1 MNKRTFLALIPA
13 AALLAAGCTDQ
24 RSHSQ
29 AVYMLV
35 DTSGT
40 YAQEASK
47 AQVII
52 NYLLGSLQPGDSLA
66 VARVTSRSFSEKD
79 IIAKATFD
87 SRPSQENA
95 QKRAFRERIDNTFRS
110 VPGSRHTDI
119 TGGLMQ
125 GSEFLNE
132 TGAGHKTM
140 LSGVDRGQLPFSV
153 DTRRMR
159 LLWPVMRFLASSV
172 LTLGTPI
179 GRKVAPKVRAH
190 GGPLLRVR
198 RADLERAGVRRYP
211 ARTDG
216 VRDGRPVLA
225 DGTVLDV
232 ANVIWCTGYRPDFS
246 FIELPIFDEYGW
258 PHQTRGVAESAPG
271 LYFLGLPFLY
281 AFASMLV
288 LGAARDAKFVVERV
302 AEQRAVRSRR
312 VEAASEPAS

>member
-1 MNKRTFLALIPA
+1 MIRALVL
-13 AALLAAGCTDQ
+13 ALLAAALTGCGDP

-29 AVYMLV
+29 AVYVLV

-95 QKRAFRERIDNTFRS
+95 QKRAFRERIDNTFRA

-132 TGAGHKTM
+132 TGAGHKTIIVFSDM
-140 LSGVDRGQLPFSV
+140 QEELDKVTQRDFPINLKGIRVIAVNVVKLKTDNVDP
-153 DTRRMR
+153 
-159 LLWPVMRFLASSV
+159 
-172 LTLGTPI
+172 
-179 GRKVAPKVRAH
+179 
-190 GGPLLRVR
+190 
-198 RADLERAGVRRYP
+198 RRYM
-211 ARTDG
+211 
-216 VRDGRPVLA
+216 GRLEA
-225 DGTVLDV
+225 
-232 ANVIWCTGYRPDFS
+232 W
-246 FIELPIFDEYGW
+246 
-258 PHQTRGVAESAPG
+258 Q
-271 LYFLGLPFLY
+271 
-281 AFASMLV
+281 
-288 LGAARDAKFVVERV
+288 K
-302 AEQRAVRSRR
+302 R
-312 VEAASEPAS
+312 VEGAGAREWRVINNLDRLDAILARS